1 MQTEMMEQA
10 CDMYKGY
17 LTILTACYCS
27 HWLALFNAAL
37 GNVLGIFVS
46 PGLMTGI
53 YISKS

>member
-1 MQTEMMEQA
+1 MMEQA

-53 YISKS
+53 